1 MVEPDQ
7 YSQAIRSSP
16 SPAPVSLEWKQRL
29 QVFAWGV
36 QSLPKPHTAKMSA
49 NFSVNFINAFHSLG
63 ISTPK
68 DPGAGVKSGVF
79 WGPSSLDPSGETR
92 SDARAAHYEPVK
104 QRSNYHIKANTMV
117 SKIVISNGSASGV
130 IGTDKT
136 SGKQYHW
143 KATKEVVL
151 AAGAVHSPQILE
163 LSGIGAKKLLHSLGI
178 TPVNDLEG
186 VGENFQDH
194 ATLYLGY
201 DCEFDF
207 RYYIFPAHRATFLYV
222 DMLTDLKSTQTRM
235 ASSPMQ
241 QN

>member
-1 MVEPDQ
+1 M
-7 YSQAIRSSP
+7 
-16 SPAPVSLEWKQRL
+16 QRII
-29 QVFAWGV
+29 
-36 QSLPKPHTAKMSA
+36 A
-49 NFSVNFINAFHSLG
+49 NFASVNFINAFHSLG

-68 DPGAGVKSGVF
+68 DPGAGIKSGIF

-117 SKIVISNGSASGV
+117 TKIVITNGRASGV
-130 IGTDKT
+130 MANDKS
-136 SGKQYHW
+136 SGKQFHW

-163 LSGIGAKKLLHSLGI
+163 LSGIGSGKVLSSLGI
-178 TPVNDLEG
+178 TPLSDLEG

-201 DCEFDF
+201 DCELDLHCHH
-207 RYYIFPAHRATFLYV
+207 FPDY
-222 DMLTDLKSTQTRM
+222 
-235 ASSPMQ
+235 
-241 QN
+241 